1 MFGRARILLTIA
13 ACAVAMPAAAQAPA
27 PTTAFDGTYA
37 GVSRTLE
44 GSMGFAT
51 GKCSSQGGAGAPSLA
66 IVNGIA
72 RSAWGTPAEGSV
84 SPQGVL
90 VMRTT
95 AGIRFDGQIEIEG
108 AGEGAFSQGGDS
120 GSLIVNAERKAVALL
135 FAGGDQGG
143 SNGRGLTYGNP
154 IDKVFDSLGVDLLI

>member
-44 GSMGFAT
+44 GTMGFPT
-51 GKCSSQGGAGAPSLA
+51 GKCSSQGGAGAPSLT

-95 AGIRFDGQIEIEG
+95 AGIRFDGQIDGKGTVTGRWAG
-108 AGEGAFSQGGDS
+108 ACSYQVVWQKKG
-120 GSLIVNAERKAVALL
+120 
-135 FAGGDQGG
+135 
-143 SNGRGLTYGNP
+143 T
-154 IDKVFDSLGVDLLI
+154 